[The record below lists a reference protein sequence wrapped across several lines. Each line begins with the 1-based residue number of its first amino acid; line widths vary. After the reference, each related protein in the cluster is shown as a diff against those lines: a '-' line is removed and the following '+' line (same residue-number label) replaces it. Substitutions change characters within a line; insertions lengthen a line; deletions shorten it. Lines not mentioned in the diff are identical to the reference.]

1 MSALVVS
8 VPDTYLAERSYIL
21 TVLLKE
27 FLGLDFRRSVHPA
40 ESREVVLFFQ
50 ENPQRRLVLTDVLFQ
65 TPSTEWLTESS
76 MPVLPLLH
84 WHLREEPLQ
93 VNLENP
99 RVPVLYGKP
108 LDDGRFFHSTPE
120 TMRVGLDIFGSC
132 FWLLTRYEE
141 CVLCQRDA
149 HARFPDHATLTVR
162 LGLAHRPLVNEYVE
176 ILWGLLQRL
185 SHRVERK
192 RLGYRLIPTHDVDWP
207 FVGYGVPAN
216 LVLYAAIGDL
226 LKRRAPALA
235 LRRLSSWLLGTPQND
250 PANTFDFIWEQS
262 ERRGLQ
268 SEFYFITDHT
278 AGWVDGVYEIH
289 HPLIQRLVKQVAER
303 GHVVGLHPSYHA
315 YRNPQQIAR
324 EFAILRQVAENLKIH
339 QSRWG
344 GRQHYL
350 RWENPTTWQ
359 AWEDAGLD
367 YDSTVG
373 FATIGGFRCGT
384 CYEYPVFN
392 LQTRQALQLRER
404 PLIAME
410 ISLTERSRLSDTQV
424 LEQLARLSNQC
435 RRYGGQMVLLWH
447 NSYLMTAH
455 QQRLYQQAL
464 EAMV

>member
-27 FLGLDFRRSVHPA
+27 FLGLDFRMSVHPA

-50 ENPQRRLVLTDVLFQ
+50 ENPQRRLILTDVLFQ

-76 MPVLPLLH
+76 MPMLPLPQ
-84 WHLREEPLQ
+84 WHLQDELPE
-93 VNLENP
+93 VNLDNP
-99 RVPVLYGKP
+99 QVPVLYGM
-108 LDDGRFFHSTPE
+108 LDDGRFFHNTQG
-120 TMRVGLDIFGSC
+120 TLRVGLDIFGSC
-132 FWLLTRYEE
+132 FWFLTRYEE
-141 CVLCQRDA
+141 CVRCQHDT
-149 HARFPDHATLTVR
+149 HARFPDQATLVAQ
-162 LGLAHRPLVNEYVE
+162 LKLAQRPLVNEYVE
-176 ILWGLLQRL
+176 ILWCLLQRL
-185 SHRVERK
+185 STRVERK
-192 RLGYRLIPTHDVDWP
+192 RPHYRLIPTHDVDWP

-216 LVLYAAIGDL
+216 LVLYATIGDL
-226 LKRRAPALA
+226 LKRRAPLLA
-235 LRRLSSWLLGTPQND
+235 LGRIRSRLFGTPQND
-250 PANTFDFIWEQS
+250 PANTFDFICEQS
-262 ERRGLQ
+262 EQRGLQ

-278 AGWVDGVYEIH
+278 AGWVDGVYEIT
-289 HPLIQRLVKQVAER
+289 HPLIQRLMKQVADR

-324 EFAILRQVAENLKIH
+324 EFAILRHVAENLQIR
-339 QSRWG
+339 QSLWG

-350 RWENPTTWQ
+350 RWENPVTWQ

-392 LQTRQALQLRER
+392 LQTRQSLRLRER

-424 LEQLARLSNQC
+424 LEQLAHLNHQC

-447 NSYLMTAH
+447 NSYLMTAR
-455 QQRLYQQAL
+455 QRRLYLQAL
-464 EAMV
+464 ETMT